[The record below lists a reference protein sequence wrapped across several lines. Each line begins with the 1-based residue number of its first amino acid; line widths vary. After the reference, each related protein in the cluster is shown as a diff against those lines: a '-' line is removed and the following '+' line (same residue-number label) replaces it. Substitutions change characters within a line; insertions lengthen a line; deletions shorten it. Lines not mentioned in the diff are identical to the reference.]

1 MSFFVFVRGRKRK
14 RKRVFFF
21 RSTFLSFFCFFFRF
35 LSPFFLRSSL
45 FSFPPISFSRSHR
58 FSSSSSS
65 SPPSKPLQTNK
76 QKLRKKNYSYI
87 EKYVPAD
94 ADPQALREH
103 PATAL
108 APLVHVALALSD
120 VAKLTGRKEPTVI
133 T

>member
-1 MSFFVFVRGRKRK
+1 MREKVSRISGRGD
-14 RKRVFFF
+14 VA
-21 RSTFLSFFCFFFRF
+21 
-35 LSPFFLRSSL
+35 
-45 FSFPPISFSRSHR
+45 
-58 FSSSSSS
+58 
-65 SPPSKPLQTNK
+65 
-76 QKLRKKNYSYI
+76 
-87 EKYVPAD
+87 AD

>member
-1 MSFFVFVRGRKRK
+1 MGGGGIVGVLIFIFGFPFFII
-14 RKRVFFF
+14 
-21 RSTFLSFFCFFFRF
+21 SAFRF
-35 LSPFFLRSSL
+35 LDLARPPSFAPLVSL
-45 FSFPPISFSRSHR
+45 SFSRLVLLR
-58 FSSSSSS
+58 
-65 SPPSKPLQTNK
+65 PPSKPFPHNK
-76 QKLRKKNYSYI
+76 KTKKPFQSYI
-87 EKYVPAD
+87 EKYVAAD